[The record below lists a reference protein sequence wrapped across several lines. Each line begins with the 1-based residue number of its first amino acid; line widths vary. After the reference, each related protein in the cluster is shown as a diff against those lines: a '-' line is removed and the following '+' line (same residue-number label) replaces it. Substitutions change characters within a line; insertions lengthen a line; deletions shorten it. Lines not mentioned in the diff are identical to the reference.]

1 MRMNRIAIIVA
12 VLLTLSIAGAAAAQ
26 APRRLNL
33 AGINNSWRVNKDV
46 ITGGTI
52 MSRET
57 AIPLLKRQG
66 IKTVINLA
74 GGPDADAEGAAV
86 KAAGMKYF
94 VFPVTPDDASQIDP
108 MLKVFSDPVNYP
120 VFIHSGAGHRAA
132 VALFLKRV
140 LIDGWDVEKA
150 GIEAA
155 SAGLVLS
162 NDMAPVWWKF
172 ARDYLNAH
180 GK

>member
-1 MRMNRIAIIVA
+1 MTRITVLVAAIA
-12 VLLTLSIAGAAAAQ
+12 TLSMAGVASAQ
-26 APRRLNL
+26 TPKRLGL
-33 AGINNSWRVNKDV
+33 PGINNSWRVNKDV
-46 ITGGTI
+46 VTGGTI
-52 MSRET
+52 TMRDV
-57 AIPLLKRQG
+57 AIPALKKQS

-74 GGPDADAEGAAV
+74 GGADSDAEGTAV

-94 VFPVTPDDASQIDP
+94 VFPVTPADASQIEP
-108 MLKVFSDPVNYP
+108 MLKVFSDPANYP

-140 LIDGWDVEKA
+140 LIDRWDVEKA

-162 NDMAPVWWKF
+162 NDMAPGWWKF
-172 ARDYLNAH
+172 ARDYLNTH
-180 GK
+180 EPKN

>member
-1 MRMNRIAIIVA
+1 MRRSFLSTI
-12 VLLTLSIAGAAAAQ
+12 LLVVSLAAPAAAQ
-26 APRRLNL
+26 APKRLGL
-33 AGINNSWRVNKDV
+33 PGINNSWRVNKD
-46 ITGGTI
+46 ILTGGTI
-52 MSRET
+52 MMRDV
-57 AIPLLKRQG
+57 AVPALKRQG
-66 IKTVINLA
+66 VKTVINLA

-94 VFPVTPDDASQIDP
+94 VFPVTPDDSSQIDP
-108 MLKVFSDPVNYP
+108 MLKVFNDSANYP

-140 LIDGWDVEKA
+140 LLDGWDVEKA

-172 ARDYLNAH
+172 SRDYLNAH

>member
-1 MRMNRIAIIVA
+1 MWSFA
-12 VLLTLSIAGAAAAQ
+12 SPAAAQ

-33 AGINNSWRVNKDV
+33 PGINNSWRVNKDV
-46 ITGGTI
+46 LTGGTI
-52 MSRET
+52 MMRDT
-57 AIPLLKRQG
+57 ALPALKKAG
-66 IKTVINLA
+66 VKTVINLA
-74 GGPDADAEGAAV
+74 GGPDADAEGTAV

-94 VFPVTPDDASQIDP
+94 VFPVTPNDASQIEP
-108 MLKVFSDPVNYP
+108 MLKAFSDPVNYP

-172 ARDYLNAH
+172 SRDYLNTH
-180 GK
+180 QKK